1 MKCNVSLAVS
11 NGAALMKPTPKL
23 VAVGRRQLTLDVV
36 VTVGYLAILVDR
48 VVRAGPRHVEVGL
61 DSHICGS
68 CVEVAGV
75 GWFDGCGLA
84 DGVEEVLLEHIV
96 EVRGSCFSMN
106 PAMPAPPR
114 ENVSE
119 S

>member
-1 MKCNVSLAVS
+1 
-11 NGAALMKPTPKL
+11 MKPTPKL

-36 VTVGYLAILVDR
+36 ITVGDLAVLVDS
-48 VVRAGPRHVEVGL
+48 VVRASPGDVEVSL
-61 DSHICGS
+61 DNHVCGS

-75 GWFDGCGLA
+75 RWFDGCGLA